1 MATTRWTDA
10 GGENTLDKARTS
22 AIHYAVSAAQREEP
36 VAATSAQ
43 TGEWVGVTGGNIR
56 LSLAGRLSKNLIVRI
71 LLAAAGWSA
80 LGVLFALPSLG
91 TSHWSAELRIYL
103 AQWWVWGALTPIIMA
118 VDRRLPFAGK
128 DLGRR
133 MAAHLGLSVV
143 FTEIYFYLF
152 ILVRAIFGVETWSSL
167 RLKNLF
173 SPSVMGWQIWCWMVY
188 WIIVGA
194 LQAYNYY
201 ERYVS
206 SELRLERLEHSFAEA
221 RLNALRM
228 QLDPHFLFNALNT
241 ISSHVERDPK
251 LTRRMIE
258 HLGDLL
264 RLSLE
269 SRDKQEVPLVEEI
282 AFLDHYLAIQKIRF
296 GNQLQV
302 KMQIAPEVRLAAVP
316 ALVVQPLV
324 ENAIRHGISR
334 RAAGGTVTVQA
345 AEENGLLAIR
355 VLDDGVGL
363 PQDWSF
369 GSSAGLGLSIT
380 RERIAGLHPNGQ
392 SHFAVH
398 NRAEGGTAAEIS
410 LPLRFVGEENGRAL
424 A

>member
-1 MATTRWTDA
+1 M
-10 GGENTLDKARTS
+10 
-22 AIHYAVSAAQREEP
+22 
-36 VAATSAQ
+36 
-43 TGEWVGVTGGNIR
+43 
-56 LSLAGRLSKNLIVRI
+56 SLTGRLLRHWAVRI
-71 LLAAAGWSA
+71 PLIAAGWTA
-80 LGVLFALPSLG
+80 VGVLFALPTLG
-91 TSHWSAELRIYL
+91 TSHWTAESRIYL
-103 AQWWVWGALTPIIMA
+103 AQWWTWGLITPLIMA
-118 VDRRLPFAGK
+118 VDRRLPFSGK
-128 DLGRR
+128 DFGRR
-133 MAAHLGLSVV
+133 VVVHLGLSVV

-152 ILVRAIFGVETWSSL
+152 TAMRAAFGVTPWSSL
-167 RLKNLF
+167 HLQQLL
-173 SPSVMGWQIWCWMVY
+173 SPSVLGWQIWCWMVY
-188 WIIVGA
+188 WIIAGA
-194 LQAYNYY
+194 VQAYRYY
-201 ERYVS
+201 ERYVN

-269 SRDKQEVPLVEEI
+269 SKDKQEVPLVEELE
-282 AFLDHYLAIQKIRF
+282 FLEHYLAIQKIRF
-296 GNQLQV
+296 GSQLKV

-345 AEENGLLAIR
+345 MREDGRLAIR

-363 PQDWSF
+363 PPGWSMD
-369 GSSAGLGLSIT
+369 GSAGLGLSIT
-380 RERIAGLHPNGQ
+380 RERIAGLHPDGD
-392 SHFAVH
+392 SRFEVH
-398 NRAEGGTAAEIS
+398 NRTEGGTAAEIS
-410 LPLRFVGEENGRAL
+410 LPLRLVGEEEDGRAL

>member
-1 MATTRWTDA
+1 MDEARNARNSTIESMIESGQSERQSVVASSVQTTSQTAAWSDTKDGARRPFA
-10 GGENTLDKARTS
+10 GKLMR
-22 AIHYAVSAAQREEP
+22 HWAVRVP
-36 VAATSAQ
+36 
-43 TGEWVGVTGGNIR
+43 
-56 LSLAGRLSKNLIVRI
+56 LI
-71 LLAAAGWSA
+71 AAGWTA

-91 TSHWSAELRIYL
+91 TTHWNSELRIYL
-103 AQWWVWGALTPIIMA
+103 AQWWVWGALTPFIMA
-118 VDRRLPFAGK
+118 LDRRLPFAGK
-128 DLGRR
+128 ELGRR
-133 MAAHLGLSVV
+133 VAVHLGLSVV

-152 ILVRAIFGVETWSSL
+152 IVVRAAFGVETWSSL
-167 RLKNLF
+167 RIKNLF
-173 SPSVMGWQIWCWMVY
+173 SPSVLGWQIWCWMVY
-188 WIIVGA
+188 WIIAGA
-194 LQAYNYY
+194 IQAYGYY
-201 ERYVS
+201 QRYVN
-206 SELRLERLEHSFAEA
+206 SELRVERLEHSFAEA

-269 SRDKQEVPLVEEI
+269 SKEKQEVPLVEELE
-282 AFLDHYLAIQKIRF
+282 FLEHYLAIQKIRF
-296 GNQLQV
+296 GNQLKV

-345 AEENGLLAIR
+345 MREDGRLAIR

-363 PQDWSF
+363 PPGWSMD
-369 GSSAGLGLSIT
+369 GSAGLGLSIT
-380 RERIAGLHPNGQ
+380 RERIAGLHPDGD
-392 SHFAVH
+392 SRFEVH

-410 LPLRFVGEENGRAL
+410 LPLRLVGEEEDGRAL